1 MRKLKYFIIPLV
13 LGIIFA
19 SCEKDDQSVIDPVLS
34 FPSIL
39 SYYITPT
46 TLNSDTVNCIAGV
59 TVQSDEPLSSVTAKL
74 YGFGDSVLVVADLKD
89 NGVYPDTTAG
99 DNKYTGVVYYNF
111 FCRQVGIH
119 KVEFIATNNSG
130 LNSPVI
136 TDQIQIT
143 RIPNLPPVVSGIV
156 ITPDSTQQGQ
166 DAFFIFMIKATDPDG
181 QCDIARVFY
190 NGFRP
195 NGVPLT
201 NSLELYDDGSCCFI
215 GNTGVTSGDTTANDT
230 KFTRKTFGAP
240 SETGYYKYFIKAVD
254 RTGDT
259 SNVLSDSI
267 YVY

>member
-13 LGIIFA
+13 LGIFIA
-19 SCEKDDQSVIDPVLS
+19 SCEKDSNEVIDPVLS
-34 FPSIL
+34 FPSIS

-59 TVQSDEPLSSVTAKL
+59 TVQSDEPVSSVTAKL
-74 YGFGDSVLVVADLKD
+74 YGFGDSVIVVADLKD

-119 KVEFIATNNSG
+119 KVEFIAKNQSG
-130 LNSPVI
+130 LNSQVVQENLNI
-136 TDQIQIT
+136 I
-143 RIPNLPPVVSGIV
+143 RNPNLPPVVSGIV
-156 ITPDSTQQGQ
+156 ITPDSTQQGV

-195 NGVPLT
+195 NGVPLNT
-201 NSLELYDDGSCCFI
+201 SLELFDDGSCCLI
-215 GNTGVTSGDTTANDT
+215 GSTGVTSGDTTANDS

-240 SETGYYKYFIKAVD
+240 TETGYYRYFIKAID

>member
-1 MRKLKYFIIPLV
+1 LRKLKYFIIPLV

-39 SYYITPT
+39 NYYITPT
-46 TLNSDTVNCIAGV
+46 ILNSDTVNCIAGV

-74 YGFGDSVLVVADLKD
+74 YGFGDSVIVIADLKD

-130 LNSPVI
+130 LNSPLI
-136 TDQIQIT
+136 TDQIEII
-143 RIPNLPPVVSGIV
+143 RNPNLPPVVSGI
-156 ITPDSTQQGQ
+156 IISPESTPVNQT
-166 DAFFIFMIKATDPDG
+166 AALVFMITALDPDG

-190 NGFRP
+190 RGFAP
-195 NGVPLT
+195 NGDSLT
-201 NSLELYDDGSCCFI
+201 PRNLFDDGSCCFVD
-215 GNTGVTSGDTTANDT
+215 GTGLTSGDTTANDN
-230 KFTRKTFGAP
+230 KFTRLLVGP
-240 SETGYYKYFIKAVD
+240 PNQTGYYRYYIKAVD
-254 RTGDT
+254 RSGDT

-267 YVY
+267 LVF